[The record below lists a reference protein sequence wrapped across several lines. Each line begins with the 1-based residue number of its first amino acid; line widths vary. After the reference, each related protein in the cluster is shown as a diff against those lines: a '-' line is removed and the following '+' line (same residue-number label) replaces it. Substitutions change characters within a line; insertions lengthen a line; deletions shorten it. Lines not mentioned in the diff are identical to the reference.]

1 MPMGLVDSNYFLK
14 PKTPLDHPWI
24 CQRNHLWCHIR
35 MISLVFNPVVST
47 NSVNLLLKKSEK
59 SLPKPP
65 LGFPKVNQK
74 SARWFSSE
82 LNLHLLRGFPMA
94 TFDERQSPHCSP
106 IIRPLRFHS
115 HPIMVLFHDIPNF
128 PPCSSVLF
136 VLKPPFMGTALQL
149 SSSSQHV
156 GHGQDAQGAAFQSH
170 LPGSNR
176 LVILGQTS
184 TKIMCIYICV
194 CVSYIYIYVGINYQ
208 LQTST
213 KNDLPKNVW
222 NCLDYCKYVL
232 LLVQMGSHVFDVDW
246 NRSSSG
252 DHKQKTSQS
261 TTINHHQP

>member
-1 MPMGLVDSNYFLK
+1 MPMDLVDSNYFLK

-59 SLPKPP
+59 SLPKTP

-184 TKIMCIYICV
+184 TKIMCIYIYV
-194 CVSYIYIYVGINYQ
+194 CVSYIYMLGSI
-208 LQTST
+208 TSY
-213 KNDLPKNVW
+213 KHLPKMICPKMFGTVW
-222 NCLDYCKYVL
+222 TTVSMYCYLSKWGVTFLMLIETVL
-232 LLVQMGSHVFDVDW
+232 RVVIINKKH
-246 NRSSSG
+246 
-252 DHKQKTSQS
+252 HKA
-261 TTINHHQP
+261 QP